1 MTVDQQA
8 KDDGYCS
15 SESSRCSSS
24 NESSMDFSMEK
35 IIYGIEALIDDF
47 DDPCTF
53 AESFGIN
60 CWMMTNNSKQP
71 LEPEKARPSPPIRN
85 VVEDNKVKKQSL
97 SSSASSSRGR
107 QTSWTEKAKA
117 IKASIDK
124 YESKI
129 IPEYR
134 ETRKKREDM
143 ALKSILHTLMKKNND
158 LMKNNIKRMED
169 EAIVEYKISPAKKM
183 ESSSQGQEPQPNLIQ
198 FLRNAPEPEAEDSS
212 SLVLKKLLGIPC
224 WEKN

>member
-1 MTVDQQA
+1 MTVEA

-15 SESSRCSSS
+15 SESSRCSS
-24 NESSMDFSMEK
+24 NESSMECSMEK

-53 AESFGIN
+53 AEIGIN
-60 CWMMTNNSKQP
+60 CWIMNNSKQP
-71 LEPEKARPSPPIRN
+71 LEPEKARQPSPLIRTT
-85 VVEDNKVKKQSL
+85 VEDKVKKQL
-97 SSSASSSRGR
+97 SSSRGR

-134 ETRKKREDM
+134 ETRKKQEDM
-143 ALKSILHTLMKKNND
+143 ALKNILHTLMMKNND

-169 EAIVEYKISPAKKM
+169 EAIVEYKISPAKKLDP
-183 ESSSQGQEPQPNLIQ
+183 QGEQNFIHL
-198 FLRNAPEPEAEDSS
+198 LRNAPEPETEDSS

>member
-1 MTVDQQA
+1 MTVEA

-24 NESSMDFSMEK
+24 SESSMDCSMEK
-35 IIYGIEALIDDF
+35 IIYGIEELIDDF
-47 DDPCTF
+47 DDPCNF
-53 AESFGIN
+53 ADSFGIN
-60 CWMMTNNSKQP
+60 CGKTNISKQP
-71 LEPEKARPSPPIRN
+71 LEPEKAIRI
-85 VVEDNKVKKQSL
+85 VAEDKVKKQMS
-97 SSSASSSRGR
+97 SSSRGR
-107 QTSWTEKAKA
+107 QSSWTEKAKA

-134 ETRKKREDM
+134 ETRKKQEDM
-143 ALKSILHTLMKKNND
+143 ALKSILHTLMMKNND

-169 EAIVEYKISPAKKM
+169 EAIVEYKISPTKKVDPPG
-183 ESSSQGQEPQPNLIQ
+183 EPNLIHL
-198 FLRNAPEPEAEDSS
+198 LRKAPEPEVEDSS

-224 WEKN
+224 WKKIRLKV

>member
-1 MTVDQQA
+1 MTVEQA

-24 NESSMDFSMEK
+24 SESSMEISMEK
-35 IIYGIEALIDDF
+35 IIYGIEELIDDF

-53 AESFGIN
+53 AESFGID
-60 CWMMTNNSKQP
+60 CWMMNNSKQS
-71 LEPEKARPSPPIRN
+71 LEPEKARHQLSLPPIRI
-85 VVEDNKVKKQSL
+85 VEDNKVKKQL
-97 SSSASSSRGR
+97 SSSSSRGR

-169 EAIVEYKISPAKKM
+169 EAIVEYKISPAKKL
-183 ESSSQGQEPQPNLIQ
+183 ESSQGEPQPNLIQ

>member
-1 MTVDQQA
+1 MTVEA

-24 NESSMDFSMEK
+24 SESSMDCSMEK
-35 IIYGIEALIDDF
+35 IIYGIEELINDF

-53 AESFGIN
+53 ADSFDIN
-60 CWMMTNNSKQP
+60 CWKTNNSKQP
-71 LEPEKARPSPPIRN
+71 MEPEKAIRI
-85 VVEDNKVKKQSL
+85 VAEDKVKKQMS
-97 SSSASSSRGR
+97 SSSRGR
-107 QTSWTEKAKA
+107 QSSWTEKAKA

-134 ETRKKREDM
+134 ETRKKQEDM
-143 ALKSILHTLMKKNND
+143 ALKNILHTLMMKNND

-169 EAIVEYKISPAKKM
+169 EAIV
-183 ESSSQGQEPQPNLIQ
+183 G
-198 FLRNAPEPEAEDSS
+198 F
-212 SLVLKKLLGIPC
+212 
-224 WEKN
+224 W